1 MNSWLSER
9 HKPNA
14 KRSGQPKK
22 QILTDY
28 DNYLPTMMKNAKIE
42 IAIHLLFWFSI
53 ISALNV
59 DWTANWF
66 DPSIRPKTPAPLSV
80 IMFTIFFYV
89 NAYVLLPKYFSL
101 KTWEK
106 YIAYAFLLFILPEL
120 VRMLIYKFTISDTS
134 FDALLFSR
142 DSFLFGTPSPFFFAI
157 NASFIYRFTKDRLL
171 KKNQKRELNEIP
183 SKKSAA
189 PYEDSNLLSD
199 KEASILEHQ
208 LNHQLEIE
216 EIFLNPELT
225 LRDVAET
232 VGSTEKKVSYLLN
245 QRLKTNFYEFI
256 NKHRV
261 EKFKLEVAKSE
272 NKNLSIVGI
281 AFNCGFSSKSSFY
294 RAFKSQV
301 SMSPSEYLKHSSPR
315 P

>member
-1 MNSWLSER
+1 
-9 HKPNA
+9 
-14 KRSGQPKK
+14 
-22 QILTDY
+22 
-28 DNYLPTMMKNAKIE
+28 MMKNAKIE

-106 YIAYAFLLFILPEL
+106 YIAYAFLLF
-120 VRMLIYKFTISDTS
+120 
-134 FDALLFSR
+134 SR

-157 NASFIYRFTKDRLL
+157 NASFIYRFAKDRLL